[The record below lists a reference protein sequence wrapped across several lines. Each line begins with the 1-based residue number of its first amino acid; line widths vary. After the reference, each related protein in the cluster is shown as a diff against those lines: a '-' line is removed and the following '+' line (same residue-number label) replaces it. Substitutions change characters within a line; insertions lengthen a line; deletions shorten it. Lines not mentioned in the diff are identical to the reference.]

1 MKIILMLLTLGGLTA
16 CELKQVSQQVQ
27 QQQDVC
33 ERGGPTCLNN

>member
-27 QQQDVC
+27 QQQDV
-33 ERGGPTCLNN
+33 RGGPTCLNN